1 MIRLN
6 VFIRTT
12 DSNRE
17 ELVRTASIG
26 RFFFHDRGQ
35 GGHFFRSKSD
45 MLSLFQP
52 VIIPKGSMFFLHPF
66 HESVSTHIP
75 INLVSIRNKKGG

>member
-1 MIRLN
+1 MGFSGPLAVSSSTI
-6 VFIRTT
+6 
-12 DSNRE
+12 E
-17 ELVRTASIG
+17 AS
-26 RFFFHDRGQ
+26 

-75 INLVSIRNKKGG
+75 INLVSVRNKREGSVSWVYPICAQ